1 MEFLLYLLVFMFG
14 YVTHRTFFTYTSTK
28 SALVILQNAQITSL
42 LSLTRC
48 MQNYAYV
55 KSFGSLQLANHGASE
70 SEVENYEKFIDN
82 DIEFFK
88 RSSISSMLRDTPDYF
103 MPAVQF
109 TDWDS
114 AMKYLDRLNKINTG
128 KQHD

>member
-1 MEFLLYLLVFMFG
+1 
-14 YVTHRTFFTYTSTK
+14 
-28 SALVILQNAQITSL
+28 
-42 LSLTRC
+42 